1 MNSMNTNLALDFKT
15 TTAILNANK
24 EGVAIIGAWNTMET
38 LAREDPEGCVR
49 LSPGLPM
56 DNTALAAFFH
66 CTVSVVEKTIEVF
79 EKLKRITVKDGLI
92 KVLGYGEDRNGSVS
106 GAALNVNNMA
116 RKTITAKAPLTEES
130 LAKKREQNRL
140 RKAKSRARQKQEQE
154 QVTVTEG
161 NVTPVTSVTTCDQRD
176 NMRDQCDIQCDL
188 RDRMC
193 DSNAQTSMVTAV
205 PENVTGCDRECD
217 RRDSR
222 CDTEYTATAFN
233 NRNINYIYPLHAPYA
248 HKPVS
253 KFENIIP
260 VNQLTEDYRN
270 VLDAWNSL
278 PLTKYKGL
286 VPELLEKLKY
296 LMRRYGENTLCKT
309 IAGIANNPF
318 LLGKKEGKTW
328 KVSLGWLLEPANFAK
343 VLSGKLNDRKYGED
357 DGEIW
362 YPGQRLPFYLP
373 GEGPEGYTP
382 EEQRQVLHNLFTPT
396 TPAQLKAARLVGLPG
411 YREVSA

>member
-15 TTAILNANK
+15 TTAILNANP

-193 DSNAQTSMVTAV
+193 DSERDMCDSNAQNRMTAAF
-205 PENVTGCDRECD
+205 PQSVTG
-217 RRDSR
+217 RD
-222 CDTEYTATAFN
+222 C
-233 NRNINYIYPLHAPYA
+233 
-248 HKPVS
+248 
-253 KFENIIP
+253 
-260 VNQLTEDYRN
+260 
-270 VLDAWNSL
+270 
-278 PLTKYKGL
+278 
-286 VPELLEKLKY
+286 
-296 LMRRYGENTLCKT
+296 
-309 IAGIANNPF
+309 AN
-318 LLGKKEGKTW
+318 GRGQ
-328 KVSLGWLLEPANFAK
+328 NFA
-343 VLSGKLNDRKYGED
+343 
-357 DGEIW
+357 
-362 YPGQRLPFYLP
+362 
-373 GEGPEGYTP
+373 
-382 EEQRQVLHNLFTPT
+382 
-396 TPAQLKAARLVGLPG
+396 PG
-411 YREVSA
+411 YGNEPV